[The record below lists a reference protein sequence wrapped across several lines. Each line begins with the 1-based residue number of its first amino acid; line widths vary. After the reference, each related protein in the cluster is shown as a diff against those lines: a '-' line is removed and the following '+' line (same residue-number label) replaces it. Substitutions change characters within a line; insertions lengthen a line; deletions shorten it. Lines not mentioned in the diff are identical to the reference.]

1 MLQVEVLSMEGT
13 GKVEI
18 TGSLGDV
25 MKESA
30 RAAVSYIRKNADAL
44 GVDPEFYKK
53 RDIHIHFPEGAVPK
67 DGPSAGVTM
76 VTALVSELSGK
87 KVRGDVAMTGE
98 ITLSGR
104 VFPIGG
110 LREKTMA
117 AYKHGMKTVIIP
129 ADNKIDL
136 EECDKQVLEN
146 IEFIYAENVSDVL
159 GTALVK
165 E

>member
-1 MLQVEVLSMEGT
+1 MT
-13 GKVEI
+13 
-18 TGSLGDV
+18 
-25 MKESA
+25 
-30 RAAVSYIRKNADAL
+30 
-44 GVDPEFYKK
+44 
-53 RDIHIHFPEGAVPK
+53 
-67 DGPSAGVTM
+67 
-76 VTALVSELSGK
+76 TALVSELSGRR
-87 KVRGDVAMTGE
+87 VRGDVAMTGE

-129 ADNKIDL
+129 EDNRIDL

-146 IEFIYAENVSDVL
+146 IEFVYASDISTVL
-159 GTALVK
+159 ETALVK